1 MESRTPTR
9 ALPEFHASLYT
20 TTVGR
25 VEPKEKKRQQATVC
39 VYVPGRD
46 FAAFD
51 TWATDRSVIT
61 AEEREKKKNK

>member
-9 ALPEFHASLYT
+9 ALPEFHASLYHHHS
-20 TTVGR
+20 G
-25 VEPKEKKRQQATVC
+25 VEPKEKKRQQYTDC
-39 VYVPGRD
+39 VYVPVRD

-61 AEEREKKKNK
+61 VEEREREKKN